1 MNKSN
6 NQGAFGRVVRM
17 YKSVPNLR
25 ERLLRKPVRAT
36 ITSLALITLGLISLS
51 KVQAQSVQSPPIF
64 ENVTLGPRFS
74 PDPLT
79 IRGISGG
86 EVSAAKIAGRQ
97 ETATGPCVG
106 FTDEKPDH
114 TVVLTS
120 FFNYLAIEVQSPE
133 DTTIVIKGPGGSW
146 CNDEY
151 QGKNP
156 GLAGQWQPGT
166 YGIWVGSYDKSKF
179 HPYIIKISEVNL
191 LNPGPFRR

>member
-1 MNKSN
+1 
-6 NQGAFGRVVRM
+6 
-17 YKSVPNLR
+17 
-25 ERLLRKPVRAT
+25 
-36 ITSLALITLGLISLS
+36 
-51 KVQAQSVQSPPIF
+51 
-64 ENVTLGPRFS
+64 
-74 PDPLT
+74 
-79 IRGISGG
+79 
-86 EVSAAKIAGRQ
+86 
-97 ETATGPCVG
+97 
-106 FTDEKPDH
+106 
-114 TVVLTS
+114 LTS

>member
-1 MNKSN
+1 
-6 NQGAFGRVVRM
+6 M
-17 YKSVPNLR
+17 YKPVPNLG
-25 ERLLRKPVRAT
+25 EKSVGKSLWAGM
-36 ITSLALITLGLISLS
+36 TSVALMAAGVLSLS
-51 KVQAQSVQSPPIF
+51 SVQAQSVQSPPIF

-86 EVSAAKIAGRQ
+86 EIAAEKIAGRG

-106 FTDEKPDH
+106 FTDDKPDH

-120 FFNYLAIEVQSPE
+120 FFNFLSVQVQSPE
-133 DTTIVIKGPGGSW
+133 DTTLVIKGPGGSW

-151 QGKNP
+151 EGKNP
-156 GLAGQWQPGT
+156 GIAGQWQPGT

-179 HPYIIKISEVNL
+179 NPYIIKITEVNL